1 MAFFMRT
8 TMMTMMMMMIM
19 GGAHLL
25 HGQIHCLLCRFE
37 AFSSS
42 NDKKPKPLRDVQV
55 QIGNYSTAPNKTVQ
69 KKMSVRNVCIVLILT
84 VLFVDTTF
92 SQTTEEIAL

>member
-1 MAFFMRT
+1 
-8 TMMTMMMMMIM
+8 MTMMMMMIM

-69 KKMSVRNVCIVLILT
+69 KNVCTQCMHRVNTNCPVCRYNIQ
-84 VLFVDTTF
+84 
-92 SQTTEEIAL
+92 SNN